1 MKLGHFDKRFIKNSR
16 KKRSNRKKNVP
27 LDLLKLHLNSKFD
40 IRMDIIKDFFAK
52 IRALSLFSKKGIE
65 QASISPS
72 TTPSCV
78 PDYN

>member
-1 MKLGHFDKRFIKNSR
+1 MINASSKIPE
-16 KKRSNRKKNVP
+16 KKVQQEKNVP

-52 IRALSLFSKKGIE
+52 IRALSVFSKKGIE